1 MSQYWSKF
9 TLDMKEDRK
18 QIILQSLAS
27 MLEER
32 NMSKVTTALLAEKS
46 GITEAALYRHFP
58 SKRSIYAEL
67 FSFCDSAIFAKC
79 NELKKEKISAKDKIK
94 NAFIFFIIFVEK
106 NKGFARLLSREALS
120 ADEQNVTDNV
130 NQFYERY
137 ELFLR
142 QVLKDDNEN
151 LVTQPGISAQLILT
165 TLEGNVSRYIRSK
178 FKDSPSSYIE
188 NIWELLAI
196 SIFKN

>member
-1 MSQYWSKF
+1 
-9 TLDMKEDRK
+9 MKTDRK
-18 QIILQSLAS
+18 SIILESLAG

-67 FSFCDSAIFAKC
+67 FSFCDSAIFSKC
-79 NELKKEKISAKDKIK
+79 NELKKEKISSKEKIK
-94 NAFIFFIIFVEK
+94 NSFLFFMIFIEK

-120 ADEQNVTDNV
+120 VDEQNVNDNV

-142 QVLKDDNEN
+142 QVLKEDSDN
-151 LVTQPGISAQLILT
+151 LITQPGVSAQLILT

-196 SIFKN
+196 SIFRN

>member
-1 MSQYWSKF
+1 
-9 TLDMKEDRK
+9 MKTDRK
-18 QIILQSLAS
+18 SIILESLAG

-67 FSFCDSAIFAKC
+67 FSFCDSAIFSKC
-79 NELKKEKISAKDKIK
+79 NELKKEKISSKEKIK
-94 NAFIFFIIFVEK
+94 NSFLFFMIFIEK

-120 ADEQNVTDNV
+120 VDEQNVNDNV

-142 QVLKDDNEN
+142 QVLKEDSDN
-151 LVTQPGISAQLILT
+151 LITQPGVSAQLILT

-196 SIFKN
+196 SIFKS

>member
-1 MSQYWSKF
+1 
-9 TLDMKEDRK
+9 MKKDRK
-18 QIILQSLAS
+18 NIILQSLAG

-32 NMSKVTTALLAEKS
+32 NLSKITTAALAEKS

-67 FSFCDSAIFAKC
+67 FSFCDEAIFTKC
-79 NELKKEKISAKDKIK
+79 NELKKSKITSKEKVK
-94 NAFIFFIIFVEK
+94 NTFMFFMIFIEK

-120 ADEQNVTDNV
+120 SDEQNVSDAV
-130 NQFYERY
+130 NQFFERL
-137 ELFLR
+137 ELVLR
-142 QVLKDDNEN
+142 QMLKEDEEI
-151 LVTQPGISAQLILT
+151 LRTQAGISAQLIIT
-165 TLEGNVSRYIRSK
+165 TLEGNVSRFIRSK

-188 NIWELLAI
+188 NIWKILSI

>member
-1 MSQYWSKF
+1 
-9 TLDMKEDRK
+9 MKTDRK
-18 QIILQSLAS
+18 SIILESLAG

-67 FSFCDSAIFAKC
+67 FSFCDSAIFSKC
-79 NELKKEKISAKDKIK
+79 NELKKEKISSKEKIK
-94 NAFIFFIIFVEK
+94 NSFLFFMIFIEK

-120 ADEQNVTDNV
+120 VDEQNVNDNV

-142 QVLKDDNEN
+142 QVLKEDIDN
-151 LVTQPGISAQLILT
+151 LITQPGVSAQLILT

>member
-1 MSQYWSKF
+1 
-9 TLDMKEDRK
+9 MKKDRK
-18 QIILQSLAS
+18 NIILQSLAG

-32 NMSKVTTALLAEKS
+32 NLSKITTAALAKKS

-67 FSFCDSAIFAKC
+67 FSFCDEAIFTKC
-79 NELKKEKISAKDKIK
+79 NELKKSKITSKEKVK
-94 NAFIFFIIFVEK
+94 NTFMFFMIFIEK

-120 ADEQNVTDNV
+120 SDEQNVSDAV
-130 NQFYERY
+130 NQFFERL
-137 ELFLR
+137 ELVLR
-142 QVLKDDNEN
+142 QMLKEDEEI
-151 LVTQPGISAQLILT
+151 LRTQAGISAQLIIT
-165 TLEGNVSRYIRSK
+165 TLEGNVSRFIRSK

-188 NIWELLAI
+188 NIWKILSI